1 MNARGRRHRRLLVLR
16 QGQCGHLA
24 ACAQPPELEGRGSS
38 RGEAAGLAT
47 PEAHGEAQAG
57 TVRGGT
63 WTEPRVR
70 GELGAH
76 VAWRA
81 LLQRGPRAGTR
92 GTRGWGCKQAGPGLG
107 LVAPLRQ
114 VAIPGRG
121 RSPGEGLFGEEE
133 RPAGKPALE
142 APWRRGGGG
151 VCKASHDPVW
161 ADSPEDGAAVPQ
173 ISGDSACLTG
183 NSDSLS
189 LWLPATY
196 IERVFVNINH

>member
-1 MNARGRRHRRLLVLR
+1 MVHRAVRRTGWRRPRHVEKRRRGP
-16 QGQCGHLA
+16 CG
-24 ACAQPPELEGRGSS
+24 G
-38 RGEAAGLAT
+38 
-47 PEAHGEAQAG
+47 AHGQSLGREG
-57 TVRGGT
+57 NWVFT
-63 WTEPRVR
+63 W
-70 GELGAH
+70 LGAH
-76 VAWRA
+76 CCSGDHG
-81 LLQRGPRAGTR
+81 RGLG
-92 GTRGWGCKQAGPGLG
+92 GWGCKRAGPGLG

-114 VAIPGRG
+114 VAVPGRG

-151 VCKASHDPVW
+151 VCKASYDPVW

>member
-1 MNARGRRHRRLLVLR
+1 MNARGRRHHRLLVLR

-24 ACAQPPELEGRGSS
+24 ACAQPPELEGRGSL

-47 PEAHGEAQAG
+47 PEARGEAQAG
-57 TVRGGT
+57 TVRGHT
-63 WTEPRVR
+63 D
-70 GELGAH
+70 GASG
-76 VAWRA
+76 A
-81 LLQRGPRAGTR
+81 R
-92 GTRGWGCKQAGPGLG
+92 GTGCSRGLARTAAVGTTGGDLGDSGDGTANGRGRAPG

-114 VAIPGRG
+114 VAVPGRG

>member
-1 MNARGRRHRRLLVLR
+1 MAVVTVAFWFYVKASADTWLHAPS
-16 QGQCGHLA
+16 HL
-24 ACAQPPELEGRGSS
+24 SS
-38 RGEAAGLAT
+38 RAMVHRA
-47 PEAHGEAQAG
+47 
-57 TVRGGT
+57 VRRPGWRRPRHVEKRRRGPCGGGKRS
-63 WTEPRVR
+63 EPRAR

-76 VAWRA
+76 VAWRV

-92 GTRGWGCKQAGPGLG
+92 GTWGWGCKRAGPGLG

-114 VAIPGRG
+114 VAVPGRG

-173 ISGDSACLTG
+173 ISGDWACLTG